1 MVSKLGDTY
10 YCKSRDTKPVGGIS
24 NGQELREID
33 TGKIY
38 YFDAEGEP
46 GSEWIEWVPASSGGE

>member
-10 YCKSRDTKPVGGIS
+10 YCKSTDTKPVNGIS

-33 TGKIY
+33 TGKTY
-38 YFDAEGEP
+38 HFDADGAA
-46 GSEWIEWVPASSGGE
+46 GSGGE

>member
-1 MVSKLGDTY
+1 MVSKLGDIY
-10 YCKSRDTKPVGGIS
+10 YCKRGDTKPVNGIS

-38 YFDAEGEP
+38 HFDADGEA
-46 GSEWIEWVPASSGGE
+46 GSEWIEWTTGGGE